1 MATAQASGPVKDH
14 PVVVT
19 AILSLVGY
27 VLVLGT
33 FGGVIDVFP
42 EISDR
47 TVIVLSDAIAVT
59 NSAALLALLVGW
71 WFIRRGAVRKHRAA
85 MLTAFTLISLFL
97 VMYLTK
103 VGGGFEKAIVIEE
116 GQFLAAYAGPIRIAY
131 LAMLAVHIV
140 LSVLAVPLVI
150 FPVVLGLTHS
160 PTELRETAHAR
171 VGRLTVLSWSLS
183 LFLGVVTY
191 AMLNHVYSW
200 VPRGEAAAGTVLL
213 LLAVPARRRPSG
225 SSRSSEPPESPES
238 PASEPSKSPNS
249 NERDG

>member
-1 MATAQASGPVKDH
+1 MAAASARGSVKDH
-14 PVVVT
+14 PLAVT
-19 AILSLVGY
+19 GVLSVVGY

-33 FGGVIDVFP
+33 FAGVVDLFP
-42 EISDR
+42 PIGKE
-47 TVIVLSDAIAVT
+47 TVLLFSDAIAVV
-59 NSAALLALLVGW
+59 NSLALTALLVGYAL
-71 WFIRRGAVRKHRAA
+71 IRRGDVWRHRAA
-85 MLTAFTLISLFL
+85 MLTAFSLIMVFL
-97 VMYLTK
+97 VLYLWK

-116 GQFLAAYAGPIRIAY
+116 GQFLAAYAGPVRIAY

-213 LLAVPARRRPSG
+213 LLAVPARSRSSG
-225 SSRSSEPPESPES
+225 SSGSSEPSESPES